1 MGHSAQTAE
10 VHLQTAEINPHD
22 YSPHV
27 SHDYLVN
34 SPHSAPCRTPYGRCW
49 GRPACYAAVVVR
61 PGTAVQCPGRVLKT
75 HQWINKIHEGC
86 AFSIWLRA
94 CVVQRMQTHTCGT
107 PRHSGT
113 VPGQDLRHTS
123 PYQPIHRNVRGLC
136 SNEGSVFI
144 LCSSWRVSE
153 GCVFSIWLCA
163 CDMQHMQTHTCGTPW
178 HSCTV
183 PWSDCADA
191 NAVPRSTHCD
201 NNLTL
206 TPRVLC
212 SFAICKYYKSTH
224 TLSSQPELDICIIK
238 PQDRHV

>member
-61 PGTAVQCPGRVLKT
+61 PGTAVQCPGRVLKM

-94 CVVQRMQTHTCGT
+94 CVVQR
-107 PRHSGT
+107 
-113 VPGQDLRHTS
+113 
-123 PYQPIHRNVRGLC
+123 
-136 SNEGSVFI
+136 
-144 LCSSWRVSE
+144 
-153 GCVFSIWLCA
+153 
-163 CDMQHMQTHTCGTPW
+163 MQTHTCGTPW